1 MRMTERGR
9 VERELNRITWDEQS
23 REEVVSEL
31 ESEKDRRESIE
42 NLIANLTHLEDADE
56 EERG

>member
-42 NLIANLTHLEDADE
+42 NLIVNLTHLEDADE

>member
-1 MRMTERGR
+1 MTERGR